1 MLWQSSFVRH
11 VTFDNLKSV
20 YHFRHLLLCHCSPP
34 SHIFCCIIYFWWHI
48 KCGWCSVPADVTNDA
63 WLSRRKL
70 SPTSHVAKCGL
81 SCPVLSC
88 PLLCCPVL
96 LLSYNNYWQV
106 TTKCW
111 NNSFRAASCSHERTG
126 CKYWTC
132 MKKLRWVDIYSLLL
146 KIHFT
151 FFKAAKQTYFI
162 FLFG

>member
-20 YHFRHLLLCHCSPP
+20 YHFRHLLLSPP

-48 KCGWCSVPADVTNDA
+48 KCGDDA
-63 WLSRRKL
+63 ACRQMWLMMRGSRGGNCHYTRMWQVWPL
-70 SPTSHVAKCGL
+70 
-81 SCPVLSC
+81 LSC
-88 PLLCCPVL
+88 PLL
-96 LLSYNNYWQV
+96 LLSSNNYWQL

-132 MKKLRWVDIYSLLL
+132 MKKLRWVDTRYLDTFYFL
-146 KIHFT
+146 K
-151 FFKAAKQTYFI
+151 ASKQIYFI